1 MKVVILCGG
10 KGTRMSEVTSDNPKP
25 LAMVGN
31 KPIVW
36 HIMKIYQQY
45 GFNEFILLL
54 GYKGEKIK
62 EYFMDYDW
70 KNNSFK
76 INADTGETE
85 LLGKKENWKITFL
98 DTGLETMTGGRIK
111 QAEKY
116 IGNESFMLTYGDGL
130 SDVNIQ
136 DLIKFH
142 QEKAKIATVTGI
154 PLKSQFGTLAVKD
167 GVAESF
173 EEKTKTEG
181 IINGG
186 FFVLE
191 PEVFQYIDN
200 DPSCVFEQ
208 APLKNLAKDNQLA
221 VYEHDG
227 FWRAIDTYKNL
238 LEMNEH
244 WENGKDLWIE
254 KKV

>member
-25 LAMVGN
+25 LAMVGD
-31 KPIVW
+31 KPLVW

-45 GFNEFILLL
+45 GFHEFILLL

-70 KNNSFK
+70 KQNSFK
-76 INADTGETE
+76 MDAAMGKTE
-85 LLGKKENWKITFL
+85 LLGNKENWKITFL

-111 QAEKY
+111 QAEKW
-116 IGNESFMLTYGDGL
+116 IGNESFLLTYGDGL
-130 SDVNIQ
+130 SDINIKE
-136 DLIKFH
+136 LIDYH
-142 QEKAKIATVTGI
+142 NEKGKIATVTGI
-154 PLKSQFGTLAVKD
+154 PLKSQFGTLDVKE
-167 GVAESF
+167 GLAESF
-173 EEKTKTEG
+173 QEKTKTEG

-191 PEVFQYIDN
+191 PGVFHYLEN
-200 DPSCVFEQ
+200 DTNCIFEQ
-208 APLKNLAKDNQLA
+208 SPLNNLAKDSQLA
-221 VYEHDG
+221 VFEHDG

-238 LEMNEH
+238 LEINEY
-244 WENGKDLWIE
+244 WEKGKDLWIE
-254 KKV
+254 K